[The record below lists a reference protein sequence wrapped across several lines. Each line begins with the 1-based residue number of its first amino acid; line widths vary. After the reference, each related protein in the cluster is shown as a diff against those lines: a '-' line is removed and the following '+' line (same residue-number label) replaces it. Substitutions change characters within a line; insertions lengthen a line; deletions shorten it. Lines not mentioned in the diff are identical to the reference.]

1 VKAFLQAPVL
11 LVIKHQEPETSGD
24 QTVTKSLFCFF
35 KNTKCNRIIAASDMK
50 KTEPVL
56 VAFREAAEPD
66 DVPVVQADQQMHLQV
81 QVILPLSALA
91 RVRPSDRR
99 DEAVDEAGPVYRAAP
114 SRGYLGV
121 VLPALSLPPPQIDHK
136 SDQMEDTGD
145 QIEQTGNQINNRSNN
160 GNLTEHTSHH
170 EPLHGQFRAGM
181 QQDDEVMGGKDEEDE
196 DEHGQYLF

>member
-66 DVPVVQADQQMHLQV
+66 DVPVVEADQQMHLQV

-91 RVRPSDRR
+91 RVRPSDRC
-99 DEAVDEAGPVYRAAP
+99 DEAVDEAGPVYCWDR
-114 SRGYLGV
+114 SS
-121 VLPALSLPPPQIDHK
+121 ALAGIDHRLFYR
-136 SDQMEDTGD
+136 STVGSFADQPSTLSPITEST
-145 QIEQTGNQINNRSNN
+145 IERTNTRLVG
-160 GNLTEHTSHH
+160 
-170 EPLHGQFRAGM
+170 PAGT
-181 QQDDEVMGGKDEEDE
+181 
-196 DEHGQYLF
+196 